1 MTEYESISKEFLTQ
15 YYTTIMQNRNQL
27 INFYNDNSFM
37 SYGGQTFRGIKE
49 ISEKIESFGFQK
61 ITYSIDHQDVQP
73 GPIQGSFL
81 IFVSGGLVM
90 DDNEQFK
97 FSQVFNI
104 CPNGQGGLYCHND
117 IFTIVIWSWFD
128 SQSIVLIYVW
138 MNKKLFVFKLIEWR

>member
-1 MTEYESISKEFLTQ
+1 MLRSVCKCKLIEIYYKFFGGKLKMTEYDNISKEFLTQ

-27 INFYNDNSFM
+27 INFYNDNSVM
-37 SYGGQTFRGIKE
+37 TYGGQTFRGIKE

-90 DDNEQFK
+90 DDADQFK

-117 IFTIVIWSWFD
+117 IFTIVI
-128 SQSIVLIYVW
+128 
-138 MNKKLFVFKLIEWR
+138 